1 MQHIFKKCLFLYI
14 SAEIEG
20 IVNTINSQIMEN
32 GDFLHEEISV
42 KQLI

>member
-20 IVNTINSQIMEN
+20 IVNAINIQIMEN

>member
-20 IVNTINSQIMEN
+20 IVNSINTQIMEN
-32 GDFLHEEISV
+32 GEFLHEEISV
-42 KQLI
+42 E

>member
-1 MQHIFKKCLFLYI
+1 MQQIFKKCLFLYI

-20 IVNTINSQIMEN
+20 IVNRINTPIMEN

-42 KQLI
+42 E

>member
-14 SAEIEG
+14 SAKIEG
-20 IVNTINSQIMEN
+20 IVNAINIKIMEN

-42 KQLI
+42 

>member
-20 IVNTINSQIMEN
+20 IVNWTNTQIMEN
-32 GDFLHEEISV
+32 GDFLQEEISV
-42 KQLI
+42 

>member
-1 MQHIFKKCLFLYI
+1 MQQIFKKCLFLYI

-20 IVNTINSQIMEN
+20 IVNSINTQIMEN

-42 KQLI
+42 K

>member
-14 SAEIEG
+14 SEEIEG
-20 IVNTINSQIMEN
+20 IVNSINTQIMEN

-42 KQLI
+42 K